1 MRALHAPQE
10 TLREYL
16 KKHIPTPI
24 PLGDKNILNKRH
36 GTLSLIHESVILRKH
51 DITKLLLEHGE
62 KFRPGYYSDKFRS
75 KTSKT

>member
-36 GTLSLIHESVILRKH
+36 GTLSLIHGFLTNTLSNRIFFAVSSTMLMSRIDVKFLNERRGIL
-51 DITKLLLEHGE
+51 
-62 KFRPGYYSDKFRS
+62 
-75 KTSKT
+75 